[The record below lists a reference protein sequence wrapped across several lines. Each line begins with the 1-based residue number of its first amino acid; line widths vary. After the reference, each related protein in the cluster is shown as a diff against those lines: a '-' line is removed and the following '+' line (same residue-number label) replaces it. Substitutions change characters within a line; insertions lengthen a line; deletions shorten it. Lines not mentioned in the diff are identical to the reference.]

1 MQKDAVGPNAQVIFT
16 SRTYCQPV
24 ILPLVPAEPAT
35 AVICNGMIQVSAL
48 QILHDQD
55 CTVGLQARSDELH
68 NVAVMAAL
76 QDGYLLLE
84 DI

>member
-1 MQKDAVGPNAQVIFT
+1 
-16 SRTYCQPV
+16 
-24 ILPLVPAEPAT
+24 
-35 AVICNGMIQVSAL
+35 MIQVSAL